1 MPNIIF
7 IPADN
12 SPKYIKPTLVAAYC
26 RVSTLQEIQHHSLAT
41 QREFYKKHI
50 ESHDNWKFVGI
61 YSDQASGRCNKKM
74 KDFQRMLEDCRSG
87 KINKILVKSISRL
100 GRNTLEFLRA
110 VDFFNDY
117 SIDVYFEI
125 ENLHCYE
132 QEAINSL
139 TLFAALYQQ
148 ESETKS
154 FNTRW
159 GHHVRFEDCSSGM
172 YNRPCYGYIKSKDET
187 LEIDTEKA
195 EVVIRI
201 FAYRAAGL
209 SLRKI
214 ATALMND
221 NIPAPR
227 GGNKWGVETVRTILN
242 NEKYYGIVMLGKTY
256 ISDYFSGKQSVNRGE
271 MPKYVMKNHHPPI
284 LGPDFRNV
292 YDFSKM

>member
-26 RVSTLQEIQHHSLAT
+26 RVSTLQEIQHHSLET

-74 KDFQRMLEDCRSG
+74 KDFQRMLEDCRSE

-110 VDFFNDY
+110 VDFFNTLK
-117 SIDVYFEI
+117 IDVYFEV
-125 ENLHCYE
+125 EKLHCYDKT
-132 QEAINSL
+132 AVKML
-139 TLFAALYQQ
+139 TIYASLYQQ
-148 ESETKS
+148 ESESKS
-154 FNTRW
+154 FATRW
-159 GHHVRFEDCSSGM
+159 GHQVRFENGYSGI
-172 YNRPCYGYIKSKDET
+172 YNRPCYGYRKNKNGL
-187 LEIDTEKA
+187 LEIDTEQA
-195 EVVIRI
+195 AVVLRI
-201 FAYRAAGL
+201 YAYRAAGL

-221 NIPAPR
+221 GIPAPR
-227 GGNKWGVETVRTILN
+227 GGRVWGPETIRTILN
-242 NEKYYGIVMLGKTY
+242 NEKYYGTVIVGKTY
-256 ISDYFSGKQSVNRGE
+256 ISDYFRGK
-271 MPKYVMKNHHPPI
+271 
-284 LGPDFRNV
+284 
-292 YDFSKM
+292 